1 MKNKIC
7 CGYLVIS
14 VGEFGLSLNER
25 NKKKKSGKNVNTVDV
40 QNADEVVTV
49 VFPLVVF
56 LAVVDRFVIGWP
68 ARFFQESQSVQAQAE

>member
-1 MKNKIC
+1 
-7 CGYLVIS
+7 
-14 VGEFGLSLNER
+14 
-25 NKKKKSGKNVNTVDV
+25 VNTVDV

-68 ARFFQESQSVQAQAE
+68 TRFFQESQSVQAQAE